1 MKDFRIEVE
10 GLVPEKISLGVRA
23 ALKISEDI
31 DTEVDQA
38 AANYGYFA
46 VLSEKAETR
55 FQKIKFAYDKW
66 RAEFE
71 TSENAT
77 RARDGQKPRT
87 EAQMKALIASS
98 ERNKAYQL
106 KMIKLDEDRRHMRAL
121 AKAFELK
128 SEMVRTKS
136 SNRRSERPIKS

>member
-1 MKDFRIEVE
+1 MKDFKVEIE
-10 GLVPEKISLGVRA
+10 GLMPEKLSLKVKES
-23 ALKISEDI
+23 LHISEDI
-31 DTEVDQA
+31 DSEVDKA
-38 AANYGYFA
+38 AAEYGFYA

-55 FQKIKFAYDKW
+55 YQKIKFAYDKW
-66 RAEFE
+66 RAEVE

-77 RARDGQKPRT
+77 RARDGLKPRT
-87 EAQMKALIASS
+87 EAQMKAFIAQS

-106 KMIKLDEDRRHMRAL
+106 KMIKLDEDRRHIKAL

-136 SNRRSERPIKS
+136 SNRRSERPTR